1 MKLKVESGKLAGKK
15 ISFVGP
21 AYPYR
26 GGLATIIETLARE
39 FQGRGAE
46 VDIKTFSLQYPRLL
60 FPGKSQFR
68 TGDAPEGLAIS
79 RQVSTVNPFSWF
91 RVGRRLWREA
101 PDMVVL
107 KYWTPLMA
115 PCFGTI
121 CRLARKNRKTKVV
134 VHLDNITPHEPHF
147 YDRLLNRYFL
157 RSSDGFIYMSEAVD
171 RDLRTY
177 LPDAKALFSPH
188 PLFDTYGQRVERTKA
203 SERLG
208 LNPELS
214 YVMFFGYVRDY
225 KGLDLLLDAWALLKA
240 EGKTEGK
247 KLLVVGEVYGSDAKY
262 LEQIERLG
270 LREDVIMHTEFV
282 PDDRVAEWFSVADM
296 VALPY
301 KSATQSGVT
310 QVAYAF
316 DVPMVVTNVGGLA
329 EMVEDDV
336 VGVLAQVSARSV
348 ADAIAKVYEGDNLAR
363 YREGVVR
370 NKARFSWA
378 ATADRIEELLEIIN
392 K

>member
-1 MKLKVESGKLAGKK
+1 MK

-26 GGLATIIETLARE
+26 GGLATIIERLARV
-39 FQGRGAE
+39 FQGRGNE

-68 TGDAPEGLAIS
+68 TGEAPEGLAIS
-79 RQVSTVNPFSWF
+79 RCVSTVNPLSWWC
-91 RVGRRLWREA
+91 VGRQLRREA
-101 PDMVVL
+101 PDLLVL

-121 CRLARKNRKTKVV
+121 CRLARKNGKTKVV

-147 YDRLLNRYFL
+147 YDRPLNRYFL
-157 RSSDGFIYMSEAVD
+157 RSCDGFVYMSEAVHE
-171 RDLRTY
+171 DLRTY
-177 LPDAKALFSPH
+177 LPNARALFSPH
-188 PLFDTYGQRVERTKA
+188 PLFDNYGAKLPREEACR
-203 SERLG
+203 RLG
-208 LNPELS
+208 LDPALG
-214 YVMFFGYVRDY
+214 YVMFFGYIRDY

-247 KLLVVGEVYGSDAKY
+247 RLLVVGEVYGADTKY
-262 LEQIERLG
+262 REQIARLG
-270 LREDVIMHTEFV
+270 LEGDVLFHDKFV
-282 PDDRVAEWFSVADM
+282 PDGEVAEWFSVADM

-316 DVPMVVTNVGGLA
+316 DVPMVVTRVGGLA
-329 EMVEDDV
+329 EMVRDDV
-336 VGVLAQVSARSV
+336 VGVLAEVSARSV
-348 ADAIAKVYEGDNLAR
+348 ADAIAKVYEGDNLSR
-363 YREGVVR
+363 YREGVQSER
-370 NKARFSWA
+370 HRFSWE
-378 ATADRIEELLEIIN
+378 ATADAIESMG
-392 K
+392 

>member
-1 MKLKVESGKLAGKK
+1 MK

-26 GGLATIIETLARE
+26 GGLATIIETLAKE

-46 VDIKTFSLQYPRLL
+46 VYIKTFTLQYPRLL

-68 TGDAPEGLAIS
+68 TGDAPEGFSIT
-79 RQVSTVNPFSWF
+79 RCVNNINPLSWW
-91 RVGRRLWREA
+91 RVGRALRREA
-101 PDMVVL
+101 PDVVVL

-115 PCFGTI
+115 PAFGTI
-121 CRLARKNRKTKVV
+121 CRLARRNGKTKVV

-147 YDRLLNRYFL
+147 YDRPLNRYFL
-157 RSSDGFIYMSEAVD
+157 RSCDGFIYMSEAVN
-171 RDLRTY
+171 RDLHTY
-177 LPDAKALFSPH
+177 LPQAKALFSPH
-188 PLFDTYGQRVERTKA
+188 PLFDTYGKRVERVKA
-203 SERLG
+203 CESLG
-208 LNPELS
+208 LNPEDS

-240 EGKTEGK
+240 EGKTSGR

-270 LREDVIMHTEFV
+270 LRDDVIMHTEFV

-370 NKARFSWA
+370 NKARFSWS
-378 ATADRIEELLEIIN
+378 ATADRIEEILTILN
-392 K
+392 NLR